1 MAHRRTKKQWLELL
15 EQQQQSGLSVAEFCR
30 TRDLNPKNLYYQ
42 IKRQR
47 SETTEPAA
55 PAFVRAELDSAR
67 IDHQEQQGIKLQRG
81 RCQLRLPANTSPRWV
96 AELMM
101 ALS

>member
-15 EQQQQSGLSVAEFCR
+15 EQQSGLSVAEFCR
-30 TRDLNPKNLYYQ
+30 TRDLNARNLYYQ

-47 SETTEPAA
+47 SGTTERTA
-55 PAFVRAELDSAR
+55 PAFVRAELDSAN
-67 IDHQEQQGIKLQRG
+67 INQQEQQTIQLQRG
-81 RCQLRLPANTSPRWV
+81 RCQLRLPANTSHRWV
-96 AELMM
+96 VELIM

>member
-1 MAHRRTKKQWLELL
+1 MTHKRTKKQWLELL

-47 SETTEPAA
+47 SKTSEPAA
-55 PAFVRAELDSAR
+55 PAFVRAELDSVS
-67 IDHQEQQGIKLQRG
+67 INHQDQRAIQLQRG
-81 RCQLRLPANTSPRWV
+81 RCQLTLPASSSPRWI

>member
-15 EQQQQSGLSVAEFCR
+15 ELQRQSGLSVAEFCR
-30 TRDLNPKNLYYQ
+30 TRDLNPKNFYYQ

-47 SETTEPAA
+47 SETTERTV
-55 PAFVRAELDSAR
+55 PAFVRAELDNTIVDRQNQNA
-67 IDHQEQQGIKLQRG
+67 IQLQRG
-81 RCQLRLPANTSPRWV
+81 RCQLRLPDNTSPRWV

>member
-30 TRDLNPKNLYYQ
+30 TRDLNPKNFYYH

-47 SETTEPAA
+47 SAAEPTA
-55 PAFVRAELDSAR
+55 PAFVRADLNGTIVDR
-67 IDHQEQQGIKLQRG
+67 QNQMGIQLQRG
-81 RCQLRLPANTSPRWV
+81 RCQLHLPANTSTRWI
-96 AELMM
+96 AELM
-101 ALS
+101 ANLS

>member
-1 MAHRRTKKQWLELL
+1 MAHRRSKKQWLELL

-30 TRDLNPKNLYYQ
+30 TRDLNAKNLYYQ

-47 SETTEPAA
+47 SEATEPTA
-55 PAFVRAELDSAR
+55 PAFVRAELDNAS
-67 IDHQEQQGIKLQRG
+67 IDHQSQTGIQLRRG
-81 RCQLRLPANTSPRWV
+81 RCQLRLPVNTSPRWV